1 MMLVT
6 YKLLLWK
13 RFRWCFVIKV
23 SVIGQSWY
31 TVTIG
36 SKAHEEQRTVV
47 ATR

>member
-6 YKLLLWK
+6 YKLFWK
-13 RFRWCFVIKV
+13 RFRLCFVVKV